1 MLVSI
6 TVMYMYDMVVSAC
19 ICGMSVQ
26 VNLSIKTV
34 LLLVAAGP
42 ADSVD

>member
-6 TVMYMYDMVVSAC
+6 TVLYMYAMVVSAC
-19 ICGMSVQ
+19 ICGISVQ